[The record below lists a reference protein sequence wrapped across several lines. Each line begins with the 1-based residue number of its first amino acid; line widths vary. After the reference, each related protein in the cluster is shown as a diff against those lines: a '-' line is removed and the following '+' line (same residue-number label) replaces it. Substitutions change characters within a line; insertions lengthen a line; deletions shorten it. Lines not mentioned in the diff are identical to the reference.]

1 MHFHI
6 HRTGGMP
13 LFRQASEKRQ
23 KLKTRV
29 RKIDPLRSLTA
40 HSQADPSMQVENR
53 KMIYAPNPCGSFI
66 YDPFS
71 DRLSE
76 IRVQNTEAI
85 READRTEME
94 RRSPSRKKRRMSFP
108 APIFTLRQL
117 SEGEKLLRSA
127 AFNSAQS
134 TDPPPRRP
142 ARPSPAQRGR
152 RGCARRRRCTSRA
165 CTW

>member
-1 MHFHI
+1 ML
-6 HRTGGMP
+6 
-13 LFRQASEKRQ
+13 LFRQASENRQ

-76 IRVQNTEAI
+76 IRVQNIRAGKQIVPKWRGAI
-85 READRTEME
+85 R
-94 RRSPSRKKRRMSFP
+94 P
-108 APIFTLRQL
+108 
-117 SEGEKLLRSA
+117 EKS
-127 AFNSAQS
+127 
-134 TDPPPRRP
+134 D
-142 ARPSPAQRGR
+142 G
-152 RGCARRRRCTSRA
+152 
-165 CTW
+165 